1 MNSRTHAD
9 ALHILR
15 QQTRSRLLRGPLALA
30 LIGCLLTF
38 AAVYALHP
46 EPLSGEISFAL
57 FLLWLCGIGGSLLAG
72 IVLYWRRRLSS
83 TQVAQVIDSEL
94 HTKNRLEAASQF
106 AGVDSPVATAQRTD
120 ASDYLAQH
128 APSRWPILTLLSLAL
143 GLLFF
148 AYSMLTMVWIWNAAV
163 SGFSVDDVPL
173 EVLEEAP
180 MAEIIWLEPK
190 SEIKATQIEAI
201 PLTAA
206 VTTTHA
212 LTRPELY
219 IQVNGSQVSVLAL
232 EVEQG
237 EGSGELLW
245 EPDLYLDMLAVEAFD
260 LVSYYLQVS
269 FAGFPSVDPATSAM
283 QFIQIKPLREDVQL
297 IHLQGEG
304 GPLKEALQLLAK
316 LKSAQLVL
324 IKQNFLL
331 VHAGLDT
338 SEEIWV
344 AENLRVQEDQ
354 SLLIEKTEQVVELLI
369 AAAASTEIVDLLMQA
384 KQAMELAAAK
394 IESLEN
400 QAALEPQGK
409 ALSHI
414 IEIEKLIQKV
424 IIIADSS
431 QPAAPKEDIDPFKD
445 DQKYEMPPRTG
456 GAAGQLEKL
465 EKEQAELLAA
475 IEGLNRPQTSHE
487 PESPVTADSDAAE
500 LAKQQHTIED
510 ALAQLLESGEFAG
523 PVQDPLG
530 RASQAA
536 GDSALQLEAGDS
548 VAARQPAAKTL
559 MLIRDAL
566 GEMNQAG
573 EKKTEQTLSEAAQKL
588 DAAAA
593 DLSGSAGE
601 TPAPNAPGAPQSGEG
616 TGPSR
621 AAEAAAEKVAEVKH
635 HLQTDAARQQMTGA
649 KAMAETLAA
658 LAKSI
663 EEEQILQDL
672 EAIDTAAVGTGDAS
686 KTAAIQAAI
695 EELATRVA
703 LEELGLRGGNQ
714 AFDKIAAELTSIQ
727 QGLKGLAQRER
738 RKAAAGESS
747 DSGGGSE
754 ETLMTEPNK
763 GQRGQGEPTLANSNG
778 SGSGATSESV
788 EEAAQGNGSGSEGEP
803 SEGATG
809 SSSGRGA
816 ESGSGSGASST
827 KSDGQQDA
835 LLTELT
841 RNLRMVEQLTSD
853 AAVLAAIA
861 ELEQSIK
868 FKESTTDGGG
878 GGLAQEPRN
887 VVEIVSSLEQ
897 PLNTVLV
904 WLRAQSPS
912 LNRGEL
918 LQLRTVDEVPREYRD
933 AVQLYF
939 EQLSLDYQSKQQRQ
953 QKEIPSK

>member
-1 MNSRTHAD
+1 
-9 ALHILR
+9 
-15 QQTRSRLLRGPLALA
+15 
-30 LIGCLLTF
+30 
-38 AAVYALHP
+38 
-46 EPLSGEISFAL
+46 
-57 FLLWLCGIGGSLLAG
+57 
-72 IVLYWRRRLSS
+72 
-83 TQVAQVIDSEL
+83 
-94 HTKNRLEAASQF
+94 
-106 AGVDSPVATAQRTD
+106 
-120 ASDYLAQH
+120 
-128 APSRWPILTLLSLAL
+128 
-143 GLLFF
+143 
-148 AYSMLTMVWIWNAAV
+148 
-163 SGFSVDDVPL
+163 
-173 EVLEEAP
+173 
-180 MAEIIWLEPK
+180 
-190 SEIKATQIEAI
+190 
-201 PLTAA
+201 
-206 VTTTHA
+206 
-212 LTRPELY
+212 
-219 IQVNGSQVSVLAL
+219 
-232 EVEQG
+232 
-237 EGSGELLW
+237 
-245 EPDLYLDMLAVEAFD
+245 
-260 LVSYYLQVS
+260 
-269 FAGFPSVDPATSAM
+269 
-283 QFIQIKPLREDVQL
+283 
-297 IHLQGEG
+297 
-304 GPLKEALQLLAK
+304 
-316 LKSAQLVL
+316 
-324 IKQNFLL
+324 
-331 VHAGLDT
+331 
-338 SEEIWV
+338 
-344 AENLRVQEDQ
+344 
-354 SLLIEKTEQVVELLI
+354 
-369 AAAASTEIVDLLMQA
+369 
-384 KQAMELAAAK
+384 
-394 IESLEN
+394 
-400 QAALEPQGK
+400 
-409 ALSHI
+409 
-414 IEIEKLIQKV
+414 
-424 IIIADSS
+424 
-431 QPAAPKEDIDPFKD
+431 
-445 DQKYEMPPRTG
+445 
-456 GAAGQLEKL
+456 
-465 EKEQAELLAA
+465 
-475 IEGLNRPQTSHE
+475 
-487 PESPVTADSDAAE
+487 
-500 LAKQQHTIED
+500 
-510 ALAQLLESGEFAG
+510 
-523 PVQDPLG
+523 
-530 RASQAA
+530 
-536 GDSALQLEAGDS
+536 
-548 VAARQPAAKTL
+548 
-559 MLIRDAL
+559 
-566 GEMNQAG
+566 
-573 EKKTEQTLSEAAQKL
+573 
-588 DAAAA
+588 
-593 DLSGSAGE
+593 
-601 TPAPNAPGAPQSGEG
+601 
-616 TGPSR
+616 
-621 AAEAAAEKVAEVKH
+621 
-635 HLQTDAARQQMTGA
+635 
-649 KAMAETLAA
+649 MAETLAA